1 MMVVERRQEEMARIR
16 MAKIRIRIRRRGCG
30 TFLMPS
36 MRFERMDW
44 MGEWSGGLDDGGVGG
59 LMEV

>member
-16 MAKIRIRIRRRGCG
+16 MARMARIARIRRRGCG
-30 TFLMPS
+30 IFLMPS

-44 MGEWSGGLDDGGVGG
+44 IGERYG
-59 LMEV
+59 

>member
-16 MAKIRIRIRRRGCG
+16 MARIRIRIRRRGCG
-30 TFLMPS
+30 IFSMPS

-44 MGEWSGGLDDGGVGG
+44 MGEWSVYCGLWIV
-59 LMEV
+59 

>member
-16 MAKIRIRIRRRGCG
+16 IRIRRRGCG
-30 TFLMPS
+30 IFLMPS

-44 MGEWSGGLDDGGVGG
+44 MGEGSLGCVMGVGG

>member
-16 MAKIRIRIRRRGCG
+16 MARIRIRIRRRGCG

-36 MRFERMDW
+36 MKFE
-44 MGEWSGGLDDGGVGG
+44 GI
-59 LMEV
+59 MEVWVD